1 MKFLDFEVIDLLLVV
16 LRGKSLRCMHEIE
29 IVGLIADLQV
39 LSSRK
44 VEP

>member
-16 LRGKSLRCMHEIE
+16 LRGKSLRCMNEIK